1 MNSAHSTSPAL
12 PSGRGSGGGQGGKE
26 VKPRRSA
33 IVLVGGEARRANGM
47 EKYFF
52 FFQGKTFIERL
63 IDSLSEVT
71 DEIVLVAKDEEQ
83 CLRFRDME
91 NVRCVAD
98 MRRGIGPI
106 GGIHAGVHE
115 AKGDLLF
122 ICACDMP
129 CIEPAVIRRLF
140 DEIDEYDAVIP
151 EWDRERFEPL
161 HAVYRRSALVAY
173 LDDHKSL
180 SLRDMIKSLNS
191 RYLSVDQLRKMDPDL
206 QTFTNINKIEDLMGI
221 STKKPLKKE
230 K

>member
-1 MNSAHSTSPAL
+1 MSPRDSTGPSF
-12 PSGRGSGGGQGGKE
+12 PSGQGSSGEHGGKE
-26 VKPRRSA
+26 EKPRRSA

-98 MRRGIGPI
+98 VRRGIGPI
-106 GGIHAGVHE
+106 GGIHAGVLE

-129 CIEPAVIRRLF
+129 CIEPGVIQRLF
-140 DEIDEYDAVIP
+140 SEIGDYDAVIP

-161 HAVYRRSALVAY
+161 HAVYRRSALITY
-173 LDDHKSL
+173 LEDHKSL

-191 RYLSVDQLRKMDPDL
+191 RYLSVDQLRNMDPDL

-221 STKKPLKKE
+221 SGKKPLKNK

>member
-1 MNSAHSTSPAL
+1 
-12 PSGRGSGGGQGGKE
+12 
-26 VKPRRSA
+26 
-33 IVLVGGEARRANGM
+33 M

-63 IDSLSEVT
+63 VDSLSEVT

-98 MRRGIGPI
+98 VRRGIGPI
-106 GGIHAGVHE
+106 GGIHAGVRE

-129 CIEPAVIRRLF
+129 CIEPGVIRRLF
-140 DEIDEYDAVIP
+140 SEIGDYDAVIP

-161 HAVYRRSALVAY
+161 HAVYRRSALITY
-173 LDDHKSL
+173 LDDTSRSPERH
-180 SLRDMIKSLNS
+180 DKSLNS
-191 RYLSVDQLRKMDPDL
+191 RYLSVDLLRRWSRPADL
-206 QTFTNINKIEDLMGI
+206 HKYQ
-221 STKKPLKKE
+221 
-230 K
+230 

>member
-1 MNSAHSTSPAL
+1 MNPTDTPDQSPR
-12 PSGRGSGGGQGGKE
+12 PGQGPQGEYCGKGE
-26 VKPRRSA
+26 KPRRSA

-63 IDSLSEVT
+63 VDSLSEVT

-91 NVRCVAD
+91 DVRCIAD
-98 MRRGIGPI
+98 VRRGIGPI
-106 GGIHAGVHE
+106 GGIHAGVQV

-129 CIEPAVIRRLF
+129 CIEPQVIQRLF
-140 DEIDEYDAVIP
+140 SEIDDYDAVIP

-161 HAVYRRSALVAY
+161 HAVYRRSALIAY
-173 LDDHKSL
+173 LNDHESL

-191 RYLSVDQLRKMDPDL
+191 LYIPVDQLRKMDPDL

-221 STKKPLKKE
+221 SERKTIKKGK
-230 K
+230 

>member
-1 MNSAHSTSPAL
+1 
-12 PSGRGSGGGQGGKE
+12 
-26 VKPRRSA
+26 
-33 IVLVGGEARRANGM
+33 M

-63 IDSLSEVT
+63 VDSLSEVT

-98 MRRGIGPI
+98 VRRGIGPI
-106 GGIHAGVHE
+106 GGIHAGVQE

-129 CIEPAVIRRLF
+129 CIEPGVIQRLF
-140 DEIDEYDAVIP
+140 SEIDDYDAVIP

-161 HAVYRRSALVAY
+161 HAVYRRSALLAY

-191 RYLSVDQLRKMDPDL
+191 RYLSVDRLRKMDPDL

-221 STKKPLKKE
+221 SAKKPLKRK

>member
-1 MNSAHSTSPAL
+1 
-12 PSGRGSGGGQGGKE
+12 
-26 VKPRRSA
+26 
-33 IVLVGGEARRANGM
+33 M

-63 IDSLSEVT
+63 VDSLSEVT

-83 CLRFRDME
+83 CLRFREME

-98 MRRGIGPI
+98 VRRGIGPI
-106 GGIHAGVHE
+106 GGIHAGVKE
-115 AKGDLLF
+115 AKGELLF

-129 CIEPAVIRRLF
+129 CIEPGVIQRLF
-140 DEIDEYDAVIP
+140 SEIDDYDAVIP

-161 HAVYRRSALVAY
+161 HAVYRRSALIAY

-191 RYLSVDQLRKMDPDL
+191 RYLSVDRLRKMDPEL
-206 QTFTNINKIEDLMGI
+206 LTFTNINKIEDLMGI
-221 STKKPLKKE
+221 SGKKPLKK
-230 K
+230 KK

>member
-1 MNSAHSTSPAL
+1 
-12 PSGRGSGGGQGGKE
+12 
-26 VKPRRSA
+26 
-33 IVLVGGEARRANGM
+33 
-47 EKYFF
+47 
-52 FFQGKTFIERL
+52 
-63 IDSLSEVT
+63 
-71 DEIVLVAKDEEQ
+71 
-83 CLRFRDME
+83 
-91 NVRCVAD
+91 

>member
-1 MNSAHSTSPAL
+1 MNSAPSTSPSL
-12 PSGRGSGGGQGGKE
+12 PSGHESGVGHGGKE

-63 IDSLSEVT
+63 VDSLSEVT

-83 CLRFRDME
+83 CLRFREME

-98 MRRGIGPI
+98 VRRGIGPI

-129 CIEPAVIRRLF
+129 CIEPGVIRRLF
-140 DEIDEYDAVIP
+140 DEIDDYDAVIP
-151 EWDRERFEPL
+151 EWDGERFEPL

-173 LDDHKSL
+173 LDDHTSL

-221 STKKPLKKE
+221 SKKP
-230 K
+230 